1 MHGSYEGR
9 LDTDHQEHTF
19 DVLGTYIFMCQYTST
34 LHGRYYISTIL
45 KLIFDFRRRGS
56 TTHQVTHTV
65 TMKHANITTTN

>member
-19 DVLGTYIFMCQYTST
+19 DVLGTNVLMCQCLTWKI
-34 LHGRYYISTIL
+34 YYISKIL

-56 TTHQVTHTV
+56 ATHHTV
-65 TMKHANITTTN
+65 IMKYANITSYNKLENA